1 MSYMFIPCF
10 RLLARICIVC
20 LFYLFYCSAILHAQV
35 KVFSPAAPNAQL
47 LSTLEQQFET
57 DYQTTLAALPSKYK
71 KEFQVIYD
79 QRRENIKSK
88 FDKKEIYTATGA
100 RQYLDKLLQE
110 IIKTNPLLQNRK
122 IYCYFSRSGVPNASY
137 IGEGIILFNMG
148 LFTQLEN
155 ESQAAFVLC
164 HELAHY
170 YLQHSE
176 NSITRYVNTMNGKDM
191 QQELRKIKASEYGKR
206 EQLEKLVQGI
216 TFNTR
221 RHSRDHESQAD
232 SMGLVFLQNTRFNPN
247 GALTVLALL
256 DTVDTDTMNTSAR
269 LQQLFNASAYPF
281 RKKWIAKRE
290 TLLGGQLQPEKDR
303 QIADSL
309 KTHPDCRQRIK
320 LLEKTINAGPQTAL
334 NIISKTTFDSLR
346 HAFKYEVVNYA
357 FENDQYSLS
366 LYYAISLLQEYPDD
380 PFLVTHI
387 GRVLNSCYESQKAH
401 ILGKLID
408 LPSPGFSDSYNVLL
422 RMLQNLGLD
431 EFPAISFYY
440 LEAYQSKLNTYTAF
454 NRELDKSRQ
463 FIQ

>member
-1 MSYMFIPCF
+1 M
-10 RLLARICIVC
+10 
-20 LFYLFYCSAILHAQV
+20 LHAQV
-35 KVFSPAAPNAQL
+35 KAFSPIPPNGQL
-47 LSTLEQQFET
+47 LATLEQQFET
-57 DYQTTLAALPSKYK
+57 AYQSTLATLPPKYK
-71 KEFQVIYD
+71 KEFRVIYD

-88 FDKKEIYTATGA
+88 FDKKEIYTATDA
-100 RQYLDKLLQE
+100 REYLDQLLQE
-110 IIKTNPLLQNRK
+110 IVKTNPLLRNRK
-122 IYCYFSRSGVPNASY
+122 IQCFFSRSGVPNASY

-176 NSITRYVNTMNGKDM
+176 NSIARYVNTMNGKDM

-206 EQLEKLVQGI
+206 EQLDKLVQGI
-216 TFNTR
+216 TFNSR

-290 TLLGGQLQPEKDR
+290 GLLGSSLQPEKD
-303 QIADSL
+303 QQSIDSL

-320 LLEKTINAGPQTAL
+320 LLERTVNAGTQTAWNL
-334 NIISKTTFDSLR
+334 INKAAFDSLQQ
-346 HAFKYEVVNYA
+346 AFKYEVVNYA
-357 FENDQYSLS
+357 FENDRYTLS
-366 LYYAISLLQEYPDD
+366 LYYAISLLQEHPDD

-387 GRVLNSCYESQKAH
+387 GKVLNSCYEAQKAH
-401 ILGKLID
+401 VLGKHID
-408 LPSPGFSDSYNVLL
+408 LPSPDFSDNYNVLL
-422 RMLQNLGLD
+422 QMIQNLGLD

-440 LEAYQSKLNTYTAF
+440 LKTYQPILNTYTAF
-454 NRELDKSRQ
+454 TRELDRSRQ